1 MDHAWCPLDERVLM
15 ILVDPDEEP
24 DEAAAVKLVTD
35 NTLGFA
41 VWGEGDQWVR
51 PAMVLDARMLRD
63 DEFTADH
70 ILAVMAHELAH
81 INERTEDEPTADRI
95 GALILR
101 ELGHVG
107 AAKLLE
113 AR

>member
-1 MDHAWCPLDERVLM
+1 MDHAWCPLDQRVLM
-15 ILVDPDEEP
+15 ILVNPDEEP

-41 VWGEGDQWVR
+41 VWGEDPPR
-51 PAMVLDARMLRD
+51 PAMVLDARMLHD

-81 INERTEDEPTADRI
+81 INERTEDEPTADRV

-101 ELGHVG
+101 ELGHIG
-107 AAKLLE
+107 AAELLE

>member
-1 MDHAWCPLDERVLM
+1 MDHAWCPLDKTVLM
-15 ILVDPDEEP
+15 ILVNPDEEP
-24 DEAAAVKLVTD
+24 DDPSAIKLVTD

-41 VWGEGDQWVR
+41 VWGEGDEWVR
-51 PAMVLDARMLRD
+51 PAMVLDSRMLQD
-63 DEFTADH
+63 EEFTADH
-70 ILAVMAHELAH
+70 VLAVMAHELAH
-81 INERTEDEPTADRI
+81 INERTEDEPTADRV

-101 ELGHVG
+101 ELGHIG